1 MAVREGPG
9 VDLEIASASAR
20 EAMRSS
26 RDANFVADYLSRY
39 TTEKPCS
46 TPRMAS
52 STSKKMVTI
61 VSNRISWDDGGGGG
75 GGGGLG
81 DADSGS
87 EPGGYP
93 DLIDGLGE
101 GGGGLGEDPVAEGVG
116 KGLGKI
122 KHLVGRVHIRNLEEL
137 RVPNPRPPSRS
148 RQGGPRW

>member
-101 GGGGLGEDPVAEGVG
+101 GGGGLGEDPVAEGVVVT
-116 KGLGKI
+116 L
-122 KHLVGRVHIRNLEEL
+122 N
-137 RVPNPRPPSRS
+137 
-148 RQGGPRW
+148 